1 MVKYY
6 CIIFKSKC
14 ALWVNET
21 TGKLFKLVF
30 YVQLYLKRPP
40 QITLLYLKKKVKRK
54 ATILCVFIVYSITK
68 KNSKVKK
75 KRTIR

>member
-1 MVKYY
+1 MRIV
-6 CIIFKSKC
+6 
-14 ALWVNET
+14 
-21 TGKLFKLVF
+21 GKRNDWKAFLKLVF

>member
-21 TGKLFKLVF
+21 TGKLFKTCFLCAALVKKAPSDHF
-30 YVQLYLKRPP
+30 VILK
-40 QITLLYLKKKVKRK
+40 
-54 ATILCVFIVYSITK
+54 
-68 KNSKVKK
+68 KVKK
-75 KRTIR
+75 KRVLYYVYHMYSTEKKNVLCNSSR

>member
-21 TGKLFKLVF
+21 TGKLFKTCFLCAALFKKAPSDHFV
-30 YVQLYLKRPP
+30 L
-40 QITLLYLKKKVKRK
+40 LKKNKRK

-68 KNSKVKK
+68 KNPKVKK